1 VKKSNLC
8 AKDKNTGTDMV
19 GRDLWKELI
28 RFHKDLAMT
37 NMDDEEKL
45 ERALALLLDIYRYEH
60 LAEYN

>member
-1 VKKSNLC
+1 M
-8 AKDKNTGTDMV
+8 DKNTGTDMV

-37 NMDDEEKL
+37 DMDDKEKL